1 MCYKCYALYDFSKL
15 EFYDKVQHMEVTLI
29 MIYGVLV
36 ADVRNKWNHVNLMDS
51 GIVGS
56 ANG

>member
-1 MCYKCYALYDFSKL
+1 MLWVLGKWRALYNFSKL

-36 ADVRNKWNHVNLMDS
+36 ADVRNK
-51 GIVGS
+51 
-56 ANG
+56 

>member
-1 MCYKCYALYDFSKL
+1 MCVFFWSFTKLELYDKA
-15 EFYDKVQHMEVTLI
+15 EHTEVTLI

-51 GIVGS
+51 GIVVS